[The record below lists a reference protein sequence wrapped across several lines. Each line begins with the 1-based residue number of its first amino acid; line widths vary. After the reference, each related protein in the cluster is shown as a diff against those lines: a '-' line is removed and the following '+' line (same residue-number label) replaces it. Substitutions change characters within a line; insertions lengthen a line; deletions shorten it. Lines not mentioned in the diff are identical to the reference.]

1 MFLIGTLI
9 QMEDTYFVT
18 RSVSNCNKKEHCT
31 QQRKEVW
38 KMFGCCQ
45 HSANTVPFIS
55 HAFEKIK
62 KINIQCPTPGSIKKC
77 ISNKWRSGVVTA

>member
-1 MFLIGTLI
+1 
-9 QMEDTYFVT
+9 
-18 RSVSNCNKKEHCT
+18 
-31 QQRKEVW
+31 
-38 KMFGCCQ
+38 MFGCCQ

-77 ISNKWRSGVVTA
+77 ISNK